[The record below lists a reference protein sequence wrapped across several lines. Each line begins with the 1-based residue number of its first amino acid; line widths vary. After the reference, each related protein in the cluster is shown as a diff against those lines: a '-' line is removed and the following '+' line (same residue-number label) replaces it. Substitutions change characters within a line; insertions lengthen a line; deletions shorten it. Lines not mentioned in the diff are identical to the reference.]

1 MDRREEMNMM
11 LKTVSI
17 IGALALGILLAPLS
31 ALAQQPAKVSR
42 IGFLSTGVVG
52 PNVEA
57 FRQGLQELNDIVGQ
71 NIAIEYRWAAGRDD
85 RLPDLATELVRLK
98 VDIIVSTSSSAAR
111 AAQQVTKTIPIV
123 MAVSGDPVGTGLIAS
138 LARPGGNITGLT
150 ILSPELSGKR
160 LELLKEAFPKVA
172 RVAVL
177 WNPASPDK
185 QLDFKETQAAAR
197 SLGMQLQSLE
207 VRDAKDFD
215 KVFQAATKEHVQ
227 ALITLSDPVTGSQ
240 GRRIMDFAVKSRLP
254 AIYGDSAF
262 VEAGGLMAYGPNIS
276 DLYRRA
282 AFFVDKILKGAKPA
296 DLPVQQP
303 IRFELVINLDTA
315 KKIGLTVPPN
325 VLVRADKVIKMTE
338 SREQEPEISY

>member
-1 MDRREEMNMM
+1 MNMM
-11 LKTVSI
+11 LKNVSI
-17 IGALALGILLAPLS
+17 IGALGLGILLAPLS
-31 ALAQQPAKVSR
+31 ALAQKPGKVTR
-42 IGFLSTGVVG
+42 IGFLSTGG
-52 PNVEA
+52 PGQNTEA
-57 FRQGLQELNDIVGQ
+57 FRVGLQELNYIVGQ

-85 RLPDLATELVRLK
+85 RLPDLAAELVRMK
-98 VDIIVSTSSSAAR
+98 VDVIVSTSSSAAR
-111 AAQQVTKTIPIV
+111 AAQQATKTIPIV
-123 MAVSGDPVGTGLIAS
+123 MSVSGDPVGTGLIAS

-185 QLDFKETQAAAR
+185 QLDFKETQAVAR
-197 SLGMQLQSLE
+197 SLGVQLQSLE
-207 VRDAKDFD
+207 VRGAKDFD
-215 KVFQAATKEHVQ
+215 KVFQAATKERTQ

-240 GRRIMDFAVKSRLP
+240 GRRIMDFAAKSRLP

-282 AFFVDKILKGAKPA
+282 AFFVDKILKGTKPG

-315 KKIGLTVPPN
+315 KKIGLSMPPE
-325 VLVRADKVIKMTE
+325 LLTRADKVIKKTE

>member
-1 MDRREEMNMM
+1 MM
-11 LKTVSI
+11 LRSVGLIVSMV
-17 IGALALGILLAPLS
+17 LGTLLTPRSAP
-31 ALAQQPAKVSR
+31 AQQPAKVAR
-42 IGFLSTGVVG
+42 IGFLSTGVAG
-52 PNVEA
+52 TNIEA
-57 FRQGLQELNDIVGQ
+57 FRQGLQELGHVVGH

-85 RLPDLATELVRLK
+85 RLPDLAADLVRLK

-111 AAQQVTKTIPIV
+111 AAQQATRTIPIV
-123 MAVSGDPVGTGLIAS
+123 MAVSGDPVGTGLVAS

-160 LELLKEAFPKVA
+160 LELLKEAVPKVS

-177 WNPASPDK
+177 WNPAIPDK

-197 SLGMQLQSLE
+197 SLGVQLQSLE
-207 VRDAKDFD
+207 VRGAKDFD
-215 KVFQAATKEHVQ
+215 KVFQAAIKERAQ
-227 ALITLSDPVTGSQ
+227 ALVTLSDPLTGSQ
-240 GRRIMDFAVKSRLP
+240 GKRIVDFAAKSRLP
-254 AIYGDSAF
+254 AMYGDSGF

-282 AFFVDKILKGAKPA
+282 VFFVDKILKGAKPG

-315 KKIGLTVPPN
+315 KKIVLTIPPN
-325 VLVRADKVIKMTE
+325 LLARADKVIKMTE
-338 SREQEPEISY
+338 SREQELEISY